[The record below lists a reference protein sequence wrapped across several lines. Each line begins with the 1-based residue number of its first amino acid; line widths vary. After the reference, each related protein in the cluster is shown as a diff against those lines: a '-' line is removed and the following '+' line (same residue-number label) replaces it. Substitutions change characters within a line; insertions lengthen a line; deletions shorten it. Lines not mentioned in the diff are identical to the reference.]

1 MSRLLKIIFRRGRSV
16 LPVLALFFTIL
27 VLTIIGLDSLDI
39 PLDSHESSNSWIFKS
54 IETLF
59 KAVNDTPKITYAPPS
74 VAVNQAS
81 DDDKRQRSF
90 ELIYENKVILFAL

>member
-39 PLDSHESSNSWIFKS
+39 PLDSHESSNSWFFLKALK
-54 IETLF
+54 LF
-59 KAVNDTPKITYAPPS
+59 LRP
-74 VAVNQAS
+74 
-81 DDDKRQRSF
+81 
-90 ELIYENKVILFAL
+90 LMILLR